1 MSMRRP
7 IIAVALWVATTLSAA
22 ACFIPARHPGDADL
36 AAATGDVL
44 AVKAS
49 IERLRPLGPSLAL
62 PHHGFVLDLRP
73 IKVFK
78 GAVDEHI
85 SVLYH
90 VCYLVP
96 GMAGD
101 IVNVIAQKA
110 PDGRLIAR

>member
-1 MSMRRP
+1 MRRP
-7 IIAVALWVATTLSAA
+7 IIVIALWVGTTLSAA
-22 ACFIPARHPGDADL
+22 ACFVPAQHPGDADL
-36 AAATGDVL
+36 VAATGDVV

-73 IKVFK
+73 IKVFN
-78 GAVDEHI
+78 GSVGEQL
-85 SVLYH
+85 SVLYGGCH
-90 VCYLVP
+90 YVP

-101 IVNVIAQKA
+101 VVNVIAQKA